1 MEGQEDQGT
10 NTVVNT
16 NTTTNTGA
24 VTQPVGTQAQTK
36 TEGTVTQ
43 TVNKTEGNEGTKIFT
58 QEEVNALLAKEKKNL
73 PSKEEL
79 KAFKDWQE
87 SQKTEEQKRQEEVV
101 RMQNLQNDNNSQSQI
116 ISIMRNGIDY
126 ETAEFI
132 QFKLSKMDGDFD
144 TNLETYL
151 AENKNKFTKEET
163 KKPVTT
169 GFSQSKT
176 NTSTNTNKDYLDRK
190 YADNPYY
197 KK

>member
-1 MEGQEDQGT
+1 MEGQENQGT
-10 NTVVNT
+10 NKVANT
-16 NTTTNTGA
+16 GATNNTGA
-24 VTQPVGTQAQTK
+24 VTQPAGTQAQQK

-43 TVNKTEGNEGTKIFT
+43 PVNKTEGGEGAKTFT
-58 QEEVNALLAKEKKNL
+58 QEEVNAMLAKEKKNL
-73 PSKEEL
+73 PSKEDL
-79 KAFKDWQE
+79 KAFNEWKE
-87 SQKTEEQKRQEEVV
+87 AQKTEEQKRQEELARV
-101 RMQNLQNDNNSQSQI
+101 QNLQNNNNSQSQI

-132 QFKLSKMDGDFD
+132 QFKLSKMDGDFE

-151 AENKNKFTKEET
+151 VENKGKFTKEEA

-190 YADNPYY
+190 YANNPYY

>member
-1 MEGQEDQGT
+1 MDGENQGT

-24 VTQPVGTQAQTK
+24 VTQTAGTQTK

-43 TVNKTEGNEGTKIFT
+43 TVNKTEGNEGAKTFT
-58 QEEVNALLAKEKKNL
+58 QEEVNALLAKEKKNQ

-79 KAFKDWQE
+79 KAFKEWQE
-87 SQKTEEQKRQEEVV
+87 SQKTEEQKKQEEVV
-101 RMQNLQNDNNSQSQI
+101 KMQNLQNDNNSQSQI
-116 ISIMRNGIDY
+116 ISIMKNGIDY

-144 TNLETYL
+144 TNLEAYL
-151 AENKNKFTKEET
+151 AENKGKFTKEET

-176 NTSTNTNKDYLDRK
+176 NTSTDTNKDYLDKK
-190 YADNPYY
+190 YANNPYY

>member
-1 MEGQEDQGT
+1 MEGQENQGT
-10 NTVVNT
+10 NMVVNT
-16 NTTTNTGA
+16 NTTTNTGV
-24 VTQPVGTQAQTK
+24 VTQTVGTQTK

-43 TVNKTEGNEGTKIFT
+43 TVNKTEGNEGAKTFT
-58 QEEVNALLAKEKKNL
+58 QEEVNALLAKEKKNQ

-144 TNLETYL
+144 TNLENYL
-151 AENKNKFTKEET
+151 AENKGKFTKEET
-163 KKPVTT
+163 KKLVTT

-176 NTSTNTNKDYLDRK
+176 NTSTNTNKDYLDKK
-190 YADNPYY
+190 YANSPYY